1 MSETLNFTKL
11 ADAPVLESVPDGAK
25 AYAEVDGKVYR
36 VPGDSLGGGGGIKT
50 AIVQLNEVLEAAR
63 SSSPQFTGTCQ
74 NMTFEEAKAIL
85 MDGQPLAVMLVMD
98 IGPSWGAETEMPAS
112 WYADGC
118 MYTSQSDTEAISM
131 LGAAGSGFNE
141 GIIIQAALYSDQLIL
156 YWFPDESIA
165 NWV

>member
-11 ADAPVLESVPDGAK
+11 ADALVLESVPDGAK

-50 AIVQLNEVLEAAR
+50 AIVQLNMVSEASA

-85 MDGQPLAVMLVMD
+85 MAGQPLAIMLVMD
-98 IGPSWGAETEMPAS
+98 IGPSYGFETEIPAS

-118 MYTSQSDTEAISM
+118 VYMSDSGTEAISM
-131 LGAAGSGFNE
+131 LTDNGSSFTE
-141 GIIIQAALYSDQLIL
+141 GIMIQAALVSDQLFL
-156 YWFPDESIA
+156 SWTPNESI
-165 NWV
+165 VGQG